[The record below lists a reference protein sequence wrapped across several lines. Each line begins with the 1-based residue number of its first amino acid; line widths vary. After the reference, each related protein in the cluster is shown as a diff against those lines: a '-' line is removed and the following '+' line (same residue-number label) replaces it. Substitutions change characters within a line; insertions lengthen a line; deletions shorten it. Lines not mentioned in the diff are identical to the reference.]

1 MPLDVPA
8 GSAGR
13 GDGDA
18 RLDGDLIGVGLHG
31 DLGGLAGV
39 SRIKWSHGVAYQTEP
54 DRPCLT
60 CLTTCLDRGCD
71 NFLYGFKGARLR
83 LPPGAGRARAGIE
96 S

>member
-31 DLGGLAGV
+31 DLGGLAACASPTWIFCPPIMIAPEYRCG
-39 SRIKWSHGVAYQTEP
+39 
-54 DRPCLT
+54 CL
-60 CLTTCLDRGCD
+60 
-71 NFLYGFKGARLR
+71 
-83 LPPGAGRARAGIE
+83 
-96 S
+96 